1 VFNSFK
7 EVDMLV
13 IVIGAV
19 ALCMALAAVGLTALM
34 AYIPL
39 SVLEQAQQHG
49 RFAELGSPEVNR
61 RNTRVG
67 GKRFARGA
75 AARPRTA

>member
-1 VFNSFK
+1 
-7 EVDMLV
+7 MLV
-13 IVIGAV
+13 IIIGAI
-19 ALCMALAAVGLTALM
+19 ALCMALAVAGLTALV
-34 AYIPL
+34 AYVPL

-61 RNTRVG
+61 RNTPVA

-75 AARPRTA
+75 SARPHRA